1 MKRWKRIASVL
12 IVAALFA
19 AGCGD
24 DTTDAD
30 PPSASTTSVSDSTP
44 DPVDSTEPDP
54 DQVDTT
60 DPDAIVSV
68 DERGV
73 TDEEIALGV
82 AVLEFPEVLGLDW
95 GNQQEIWDIMI
106 QDVNAKGGVHGR
118 QLVPTYANYSPID
131 LATADTA
138 CVELTEDAELF
149 AVLGGFT
156 GLVSDAN
163 TCFALAGVAQFGVS
177 PQPDVA
183 PDVPWV
189 AAEADENRRM
199 ALWANYLIEE
209 GILDGKTFAIVAF
222 SPRISDVEENLLP
235 VLADAGLEPADQFY
249 TDFTGGDSTALD
261 AEMSIWAERMRANGI
276 EHLFLVD
283 DALALIGDLEA
294 AGYSGEASSDWS
306 IGLTT
311 EEADNGADL
320 NGTLSMSPIS
330 DRDAWNTP
338 KVQECR
344 DIVEAARPDLA
355 PIATPGD
362 TTTDDV
368 QWERTVLWVC
378 RYVDL
383 FVVTMEAAS
392 APTHEAILEAVTT
405 NMSSFSFAENEFASF
420 GPGKFDA
427 NDGFVVTEWDTA
439 AGDWVPITEL
449 RNLR

>member
-1 MKRWKRIASVL
+1 MNLSKRLAC
-12 IVAALFA
+12 ALFVVALLA
-19 AGCGD
+19 ASCGD
-24 DTTDAD
+24 DSGDAEPSVDDVIDDATGDTD
-30 PPSASTTSVSDSTP
+30 PEP
-44 DPVDSTEPDP
+44 DPEPDTDLDPEPDP
-54 DQVDTT
+54 DAV
-60 DPDAIVSV
+60 VSV

-95 GNQQEIWDIMI
+95 GNQQEIWDILI
-106 QDVNAKGGVHGR
+106 QDVNDKGGVHGR

-138 CVELTEDAELF
+138 CVELTEDVELF

-156 GLVSDAN
+156 GLVTDAN
-163 TCFALAGVAQFGVS
+163 TCFALSGVAQFGVS
-177 PQPDVA
+177 PEPDVA

-199 ALWANYLIEE
+199 ELWANYLIEE
-209 GILDGKTFAIVAF
+209 ELLDGKNFAIAAF
-222 SPRISDVEENLLP
+222 SPRISDVEANLLP
-235 VLADAGLEPADQFY
+235 VLAAADLEPTEQFY
-249 TDFTGGDSTALD
+249 TDFTGGDEAALD
-261 AEMSIWAERMRANGI
+261 AEMAIWAQRMEVDGVDYVI
-276 EHLFLVD
+276 VVD
-283 DALALIGDLEA
+283 DGIGLSGDLKE
-294 AGYSGEASSDWS
+294 AGYSGDISGDWLLD
-306 IGLTT
+306 LTD
-311 EEADNGADL
+311 EEVNNNVDL
-320 NGTLSMSPIS
+320 NGQLSMSPIS
-330 DRDAWNTP
+330 DRDAWDTP

-344 DIVEAARPDLA
+344 SIVEAARPDLA

-362 TTTDDV
+362 TTTADV

-383 FVVTMEAAS
+383 FVVTMEAAT

-427 NDGFVVTEWDTA
+427 NDGFQVVEWDSTLSE
-439 AGDWVPITEL
+439 WVTVSEL

>member
-1 MKRWKRIASVL
+1 MKRSKRIASVL
-12 IVAALFA
+12 IVGALFA
-19 AGCGD
+19 ASCGD
-24 DTTDAD
+24 DSTDAD
-30 PPSASTTSVSDSTP
+30 PLGDDPVDTTTSAADP
-44 DPVDSTEPDP
+44 DPVDA
-54 DQVDTT
+54 T
-60 DPDAIVSV
+60 DPDALVSV

-73 TDEEIALGV
+73 TDEEIAIGV
-82 AVLEFPEVLGLDW
+82 AVLEFPEALGLDW

-138 CVELTEDAELF
+138 CVELTEDVELF

-163 TCFALAGVAQFGVS
+163 TCFAREGVAQFGVS
-177 PQPDVA
+177 PEPDVA

-209 GILDGKTFAIVAF
+209 GILDGKSFAVAAF
-222 SPRISDVEENLLP
+222 EPRISDVEENLLP
-235 VLADAGLEPADQFY
+235 VLAEASLEPTDQFY
-249 TDFTGGDSTALD
+249 TSFTGSDQTALD
-261 AEMSIWAERMRANGI
+261 AEMAIWAELMNTAGI
-276 EHLFLVD
+276 EHVFLVD
-283 DALALIGDLEA
+283 DALGLVGDLAE
-294 AGYSGEASSDWS
+294 AGYTGEMSSDWS
-306 IGLTT
+306 LGLTD
-311 EEADNGADL
+311 EEADNGVDL
-320 NGTLSMSPIS
+320 TGTLSMSPIS
-330 DRDAWNTP
+330 DRDAWDTP
-338 KVQECR
+338 RVQECR

-383 FVVTMEAAS
+383 LVVTMEAA
-392 APTHEAILEAVTT
+392 AVPTHEAILEAVTT
-405 NMSSFSFAENEFASF
+405 DMSSFSFAENEFASF

-427 NDGFVVTEWDTA
+427 NDGFIVTRWDTSV
-439 AGDWVPITEL
+439 GDGGEWVPITEL

>member
-1 MKRWKRIASVL
+1 MKLSKRLLCAL
-12 IVAALFA
+12 FVAALLA
-19 AGCGD
+19 ASCGD
-24 DTTDAD
+24 DGGEAEPSIDETVDDTDSEPEPEPEPESD
-30 PPSASTTSVSDSTP
+30 PESAP
-44 DPVDSTEPDP
+44 E
-54 DQVDTT
+54 T
-60 DPDAIVSV
+60 DPDTVVSV
-68 DERGV
+68 DARGV

-82 AVLEFPEVLGLDW
+82 AVLEFPEALGLDW

-106 QDVNAKGGVHGR
+106 QDVNAKGGIHGR

-138 CVELTEDAELF
+138 CVELTEDIEVF

-177 PQPDVA
+177 PEPDIA

-209 GILDGKTFAIVAF
+209 GLLDGKNFAIAAF
-222 SPRISDVEENLLP
+222 EPRISDVEENLLP
-235 VLADAGLEPADQFY
+235 VLADAGLEPTDEFY
-249 TDFTGGDSTALD
+249 TSFTGSDQTALD
-261 AEMSIWAERMRANGI
+261 AEMAIWAERMNTAGI
-276 EHLFLVD
+276 EHVFLVD
-283 DALALIGDLEA
+283 DGIGLIGDLVE
-294 AGYSGEASSDWS
+294 AGYAGDASSDWTLS
-306 IGLTT
+306 LAD
-311 EEADNGADL
+311 EEADNGVDL
-320 NGTLSMSPIS
+320 SGTLSMSPIS
-330 DRDAWNTP
+330 DREAWDTP

-383 FVVTMEAAS
+383 FVVTMEAAT

-420 GPGKFDA
+420 GPDKFDA
-427 NDGFVVTEWDTA
+427 NDGFQAMEWDTS
-439 AGDWVPITEL
+439 AGAWVAVTEL

>member
-1 MKRWKRIASVL
+1 MSRWKRIASVL
-12 IVAALFA
+12 IVAALLA
-19 AGCGD
+19 AACGD
-24 DTTDAD
+24 DTDAEPMGDD
-30 PPSASTTSVSDSTP
+30 PVDTTTTASEP

-54 DQVDTT
+54 VDTT
-60 DPDAIVSV
+60 DPDAVVSV

-73 TDEEIALGV
+73 TDEEIAIGV

-95 GNQQEIWDIMI
+95 GNQEEIWDIMI

-138 CVELTEDAELF
+138 CVELTEDVELF

-156 GLVSDAN
+156 GLVTDAN
-163 TCFALAGVAQFGVS
+163 TCFAREGVAQFGVS
-177 PQPDVA
+177 PEPDVA

-199 ALWANYLIEE
+199 ALWANYLIAE
-209 GILDGKTFAIVAF
+209 GILDGRTFAIAAF
-222 SPRISDVEENLLP
+222 SPRISDIEENLLP
-235 VLADAGLEPADQFY
+235 VLAEAGLEPAGQFY
-249 TDFTGGDSTALD
+249 TDFTGGDEAALD
-261 AEMSIWAERMRANGI
+261 AEMAIWAQRMQTDGI
-276 EHLFLVD
+276 DHVIVVD
-283 DALALIGDLEA
+283 DGIGVSGDLVEG
-294 AGYSGEASSDWS
+294 GYSGDISGDWTLD
-306 IGLTT
+306 LTD
-311 EEADNGADL
+311 EEANNGVELD
-320 NGTLSMSPIS
+320 GQLSMSAIS
-330 DRDAWNTP
+330 ERDAWETP
-338 KVQECR
+338 KVKECR

-362 TTTDDV
+362 TTTADV

-383 FVVTMEAAS
+383 FVVTMEVAT
-392 APTHEAILEAVTT
+392 APTHEAILEAVTN

-427 NDGFVVTEWDTA
+427 NDGFQVVEWDSTLKE
-439 AGDWVPITEL
+439 WVTISEL